1 MKKKKRSKRLIQ
13 SRGSIRNE
21 EPRGTRSSFDYWTW
35 MCNAASSLP
44 IEASISSAQYLGS
57 PLRPYYFSEP
67 FLFFDI
73 FHLLLFFSFSF
84 FNILVPRNI
93 RSHDVGRS
101 GSSTAPRRIAFQ
113 RYQRVILSF
122 ELHSIEGGVDF
133 RLLAPAVRVTR
144 VVQIAHNL

>member
-93 RSHDVGRS
+93 RSHDVGPVLQPLLVVSHFNVIR
-101 GSSTAPRRIAFQ
+101 GSS
-113 RYQRVILSF
+113 YLSNCIRSKVGSIFVFSRLQF
-122 ELHSIEGGVDF
+122 E
-133 RLLAPAVRVTR
+133 
-144 VVQIAHNL
+144 

>member
-1 MKKKKRSKRLIQ
+1 MINSITREYSQRRTTRHAFEFRLL
-13 SRGSIRNE
+13 
-21 EPRGTRSSFDYWTW
+21 DVD
-35 MCNAASSLP
+35 AASSLP

-101 GSSTAPRRIAFQ
+101 GSSTAPRRIVFQ

-133 RLLAPAVRVTR
+133 RLLAPAIRVTR